1 MLWLGFPSQSRKDE
15 MQVIRETEKAFT
27 VEDLMRLTR
36 YVDDGR
42 RTEGTLRHVLSC
54 WLQGPEG
61 NKRVKV
67 INDSGEVVHS
77 Y

>member
-1 MLWLGFPSQSRKDE
+1 MT
-15 MQVIRETEKAFT
+15 VIRETEKAFT
-27 VEDLMRLTR
+27 VQDLMRLAR

-42 RTEGTLRHVLSC
+42 RSEGTLQCVLSC

-61 NKRVKV
+61 NKRIKV
-67 INDSGEVVHS
+67 IKDNGEVVHV